1 MILKIG
7 KDSIFIYVRDIDTNS
22 ISSKMLIH
30 YSMDAQIIIKKVLE
44 YCTNKALILV
54 DKGIVYRSII

>member
-30 YSMDAQIIIKKVLE
+30 
-44 YCTNKALILV
+44 
-54 DKGIVYRSII
+54 